1 MKTIVI
7 SGCNGFIG
15 NSLLNELKDKEYKI
29 IPIDIKIGIDLSD
42 WNSVKNI
49 PSFDLFIHLA
59 NLTYVPDSYK
69 NPLNFYHLNY
79 LTTLHALELCRKYNA
94 KCIYLSSYIYGNP
107 DYLPVDEK
115 HVLKPFNP
123 YAQTKYINESL
134 CQAYFRDFNVT
145 TTILRPFNIYGPFQ
159 KGEMLIPTIIK
170 KVKQNEKTIQ
180 LKDPSP
186 RRDYVYVTDVVKAIL
201 YCMNL
206 DFEEV
211 ETFNICSGKSYS
223 VLEITDIINSFLHNK
238 VEFLFGVT
246 DRINEIIDTLGSY
259 EKLKKKT
266 GWEPDF
272 DFKEGIK
279 NLLISEDI
287 INS

>member
-1 MKTIVI
+1 MKTIAV
-7 SGCNGFIG
+7 SGCSGFIG
-15 NSLLNELKDKEYKI
+15 NALLNELKDKKYKI
-29 IPIDIKIGIDLSD
+29 IPIDIKIGTDLSD

-69 NPLNFYHLNY
+69 DPLKFYHLNY

-94 KCIYLSSYIYGNP
+94 KCIYLSSYIYGTP
-107 DYLPVDEK
+107 DYLPIDEK

-134 CQAYFRDFNVT
+134 CQAYFRDFDVI

-170 KVKQNEKTIQ
+170 KLKQNKKSIQ
-180 LKDPSP
+180 LKDSSP
-186 RRDYVYVTDVVKAIL
+186 RRDYVYITDVVKAIL

-206 DFEEV
+206 DFKEV
-211 ETFNICSGKSYS
+211 ETYNVCSGKSYS
-223 VLEITDIINSFLHNK
+223 VLEMTAIINSFFNNK
-238 VEFLFGVT
+238 IEFSFGVT
-246 DRINEIIDTLGSY
+246 DRKNEIDETVGSY
-259 EKLKKKT
+259 KKINKKT
-266 GWEPDF
+266 GWVPDF
-272 DFKEGIK
+272 DFKDGMKHLLVSEGI
-279 NLLISEDI
+279 I
-287 INS
+287 